1 MYMLFVRK
9 IFNILIFQPK
19 KKRDALFEEIRD
31 MQSILINLK
40 GKLTGSLTVS
50 GKKSSADF
58 QTTVYLLDYWTT
70 MLLFKPIP
78 CQ

>member
-1 MYMLFVRK
+1 MLFVRK